1 MSEPFEASRSLD
13 GEPTTISAFAPI
25 LILALVMLA
34 WFGFQAT
41 LLRAERDALRDL
53 VTNQAQVK
61 RADDAK
67 KLLDSLDSIAR
78 GTQQL
83 ADGGNANARLIVE
96 ELKKRGITISPNVP
110 TSTTAAPDK

>member
-1 MSEPFEASRSLD
+1 MSEPFEPPRSFD
-13 GEPTTISAFAPI
+13 DESTTISAFAPI

-41 LLRAERDALRDL
+41 LLRAERDAVRDL
-53 VTNQAQVK
+53 ITNPAQVK

-67 KLLDSLDSIAR
+67 KLLDSLDNIAR

-96 ELKKRGITISPNVP
+96 ELKKRGVTISPTAP